1 MATYKRID
9 GDYNITT
16 LSSDDNVTITT
27 HTVIING
34 NLDVQGNVTYIE
46 TTDLIV
52 DDPFIL
58 LAANNTGSGS
68 GALFPE
74 QGVVTQTG
82 NVTFAGLR
90 FNNPTNTWQVS
101 PNVYSNG
108 APITAYAD
116 LALSA
121 NAALPAGNVTD
132 IQFKASASTFG
143 GNSTFQFDAG
153 NARVTLIGHQAYGN
167 IVTAPSV
174 VSNAVS
180 VYHNQQSTGGTGLY
194 VRSNLVEDE
203 LVSKT
208 RAIAFSLI
216 F

>member
-82 NVTFAGLR
+82 NVTFAGIICCVFQWCTHHSLR
-90 FNNPTNTWQVS
+90 
-101 PNVYSNG
+101 
-108 APITAYAD
+108 
-116 LALSA
+116 
-121 NAALPAGNVTD
+121 
-132 IQFKASASTFG
+132 
-143 GNSTFQFDAG
+143 
-153 NARVTLIGHQAYGN
+153 
-167 IVTAPSV
+167 
-174 VSNAVS
+174 
-180 VYHNQQSTGGTGLY
+180 
-194 VRSNLVEDE
+194 
-203 LVSKT
+203 
-208 RAIAFSLI
+208 
-216 F
+216 

>member
-101 PNVYSNG
+101 PSVYSNG

-116 LALSA
+116 LGLAA
-121 NAALPAGNVTD
+121 NSALPGGSIND
-132 IQFKASASTFG
+132 IQYKLTANTFG
-143 GNSTFQFDAG
+143 GNTQYQWDSANT
-153 NARVTLIGHQAYGN
+153 RVSLQGHQVFGN
-167 IVTAPSV
+167 IATAPS
-174 VSNAVS
+174 AVANS
-180 VYHNQQSTGGTGLY
+180 VALYHNALGSGGTGLY
-194 VRSNLVEDE
+194 VKSLAVEDE

-208 RAIAFSLI
+208 KAIVFGII

>member
-16 LSSDDNVTITT
+16 LGSDDNVLITT
-27 HTVIING
+27 HTVIIDG
-34 NLDVQGNVTYIE
+34 NLAVEGNVTYIE

-58 LAANNTGSGS
+58 IAANNTGSGS

-82 NVTFAGLR
+82 GNAFAAIR
-90 FNNPTNTWQVS
+90 FNNPTATWQIS
-101 PNVYSNG
+101 PNVAANG
-108 APITAYAD
+108 APITAYED
-116 LALSA
+116 LALA
-121 NAALPAGNVTD
+121 GNAALPGGSVRD
-132 IQFKASASTFG
+132 IQYQLTATTFG
-143 GNSTFQFDAG
+143 GNTQYQWDSANT
-153 NARVTLIGHQAYGN
+153 RVSLLGHQVFGN
-167 IVTAPSV
+167 IVTAPTAVANSV
-174 VSNAVS
+174 AL
-180 VYHNQQSTGGTGLY
+180 YHNALGSGGTGLY
-194 VRSNLVEDE
+194 VKSLAVEDE

-208 RAIAFSLI
+208 KAIVFGII